1 MKNIMFFV
9 LLIMFSV
16 SISFAEN
23 NSIDSKISELGQREE
38 IVFEKIFLNN
48 NLEERI
54 SIEAELLNIGNDIT
68 EYNQMK
74 KTIINSALIMGWYE
88 INSLSL
94 LESNIEYAKKKKLYR
109 EQDVLKSVYNSL
121 KLAALEKKVDLK
133 SNFQVE
139 NFLKEYIAKI
149 SIKSLTAFMDG
160 DIIISMKKRE
170 ETLLIAK
177 NIISYRMLSP
187 AVYVIM
193 KNNSQLELKKT
204 FNKTKSELFKLKDAS
219 KYFQNLF
226 HEINQEIVN
235 NGKKEVNRDL

>member
-139 NFLKEYIAKI
+139 NVLKECKA
-149 SIKSLTAFMDG
+149 T
-160 DIIISMKKRE
+160 
-170 ETLLIAK
+170 
-177 NIISYRMLSP
+177 N
-187 AVYVIM
+187 
-193 KNNSQLELKKT
+193 
-204 FNKTKSELFKLKDAS
+204 
-219 KYFQNLF
+219 
-226 HEINQEIVN
+226 
-235 NGKKEVNRDL
+235 